1 MVATQQAPLT
11 QQGGSSDQVSKE
23 DTLLDSLKSHERST
37 IWEHFD
43 RAIEGGRVKGVCKY
57 CNKSYMADKDKNG
70 TTSIRNHLA
79 RCRSY
84 GPNKEIF
91 AANRQKILTF
101 AGTKDKLEAIG
112 FSQEEVTKACVEV
125 IIIDEFPFTFVEGEG
140 FRRFCM
146 QACPMWRVPSRKTIA
161 KDVLSL
167 FYSEKDK
174 LKSQLKTFRVC
185 LTTDTWT
192 SIQQTNYMVLTA
204 HFIDDDWML
213 HKKILNFCVIPN
225 HKGESIAQL
234 LEECL
239 VEWGIEKVLTITVDN
254 ASANDSGLRDL
265 VHRISGWGIPN
276 ALLHDGKY
284 LHMRCVAHILNLVVN
299 DGIKLLNTAIQSIRN
314 AVRYVR
320 SSPQRLESFK
330 RCVEKVRIESKG
342 LVILDVPTRWNST
355 FLMLESALK
364 FKMAFD
370 RLKVDDGHYLPY
382 FVKDNHDNMRE
393 GPPSMDDWS
402 EAEIFAIFLRPFY
415 EVTLKVCCSNTP
427 TVHTTFGDLFK
438 IKSLLHEN
446 KDDEILSMISK
457 LMQEKYDK
465 YWGSLEDMNQYL
477 FIALVLDPRH
487 KLEKVVDYF
496 EIQFGEDEEK
506 VESATNGVKDLL
518 IDLYKIHENM
528 SLSTQQSISGGGSS
542 QTTSGDS
549 SSSMT
554 EIERKLKEKSEMRKA
569 KRARVV
575 HNDVDKYLS
584 DPNEGEEEENFDVL
598 NWWRVNGV
606 SKYPILARVA
616 REILAIPVS
625 TIASESSFST
635 SGRITDPYRSSLSPK
650 MVEALICTQNWLRS
664 IHVALHH
671 EPTIEEMEFCEE
683 VEKGNF
689 IYCI

>member
-1 MVATQQAPLT
+1 MNAKASKVSRASSSSSNSMRSKSNSPHDQTNSSSSIPSEMDIGESTPPQNTMVAPRQTPSSL
-11 QQGGSSDQVSKE
+11 GGSGNPADATPKEGDQSDQ
-23 DTLLDSLKSHERST
+23 
-37 IWEHFD
+37 
-43 RAIEGGRVKGVCKY
+43 
-57 CNKSYMADKDKNG
+57 
-70 TTSIRNHLA
+70 
-79 RCRSY
+79 
-84 GPNKEIF
+84 
-91 AANRQKILTF
+91 
-101 AGTKDKLEAIG
+101 
-112 FSQEEVTKACVEV
+112 
-125 IIIDEFPFTFVEGEG
+125 
-140 FRRFCM
+140 
-146 QACPMWRVPSRKTIA
+146 
-161 KDVLSL
+161 
-167 FYSEKDK
+167 
-174 LKSQLKTFRVC
+174 
-185 LTTDTWT
+185 
-192 SIQQTNYMVLTA
+192 
-204 HFIDDDWML
+204 
-213 HKKILNFCVIPN
+213 
-225 HKGESIAQL
+225 
-234 LEECL
+234 
-239 VEWGIEKVLTITVDN
+239 
-254 ASANDSGLRDL
+254 
-265 VHRISGWGIPN
+265 
-276 ALLHDGKY
+276 
-284 LHMRCVAHILNLVVN
+284 
-299 DGIKLLNTAIQSIRN
+299 
-314 AVRYVR
+314 
-320 SSPQRLESFK
+320 
-330 RCVEKVRIESKG
+330 
-342 LVILDVPTRWNST
+342 
-355 FLMLESALK
+355 

-402 EAEIFAIFLRPFY
+402 EAGIFAIFLRPFY

-446 KDDEILSMISK
+446 KDDELLSMISK

-465 YWGSLEDMNQYL
+465 YWGSLKDMNQYL

-487 KLEKVVDYF
+487 KLDKVVDYF

-635 SGRITDPYRSSLSPK
+635 SGRIIDPYRSSLSPK

-683 VEKGNF
+683 VEKEMTSGSSKKGDMLPPKPPKH
-689 IYCI
+689 

>member
-1 MVATQQAPLT
+1 MDIGESTPPQNTMVAPRQTPSSL
-11 QQGGSSDQVSKE
+11 GGFENPTDATPKEGDQSDQVSKE
-23 DTLLDSLKSHERST
+23 EALLESLKSHERSKV
-37 IWEHFD
+37 WAHFE
-43 RAIEGGRVKGVCKY
+43 RKIEGGRVKGLCKY
-57 CNKSYMADKDKNG
+57 CAQSYMADLDKNG
-70 TTSIRNHLA
+70 TTNLKNHIA

-101 AGTKDKLEAIG
+101 AGTKDKLKAIG
-112 FSQEEVTKACVEV
+112 FSQEEVTKACVEM
-125 IIIDEFPFTFVEGEG
+125 IIIDELPFTFVEGEG

-167 FYSEKDK
+167 FYSENDK

-192 SIQQTNYMVLTA
+192 SIQQTNYMVLTT
-204 HFIDDDWML
+204 HFIDDDWIL

-239 VEWGIEKVLTITVDN
+239 VEWGIENVLTITVDN

-265 VHRISGWGIPN
+265 VHRISG
-276 ALLHDGKY
+276 
-284 LHMRCVAHILNLVVN
+284 CVAHILNLVVN

-330 RCVEKVRIESKG
+330 RCVEK
-342 LVILDVPTRWNST
+342 
-355 FLMLESALK
+355 M
-364 FKMAFD
+364 M
-370 RLKVDDGHYLPY
+370 GHYLPY

-393 GPPSMDDWS
+393 GPPSMDDW
-402 EAEIFAIFLRPFY
+402 
-415 EVTLKVCCSNTP
+415 K
-427 TVHTTFGDLFK
+427 
-438 IKSLLHEN
+438 
-446 KDDEILSMISK
+446 
-457 LMQEKYDK
+457 KYDK
-465 YWGSLEDMNQYL
+465 YWGSLKDMNQYL
-477 FIALVLDPRH
+477 FIAFVLDPRH
-487 KLEKVVDYF
+487 KLDKVVDYF

-554 EIERKLKEKSEMRKA
+554 EIERKLKEKNEMRKA

-635 SGRITDPYRSSLSPK
+635 SGRIIDPYRSSLSPK

>member
-1 MVATQQAPLT
+1 
-11 QQGGSSDQVSKE
+11 
-23 DTLLDSLKSHERST
+23 
-37 IWEHFD
+37 
-43 RAIEGGRVKGVCKY
+43 
-57 CNKSYMADKDKNG
+57 MADPDKNG
-70 TTSIRNHLA
+70 TTNLRNHLA

-112 FSQEEVTKACVEV
+112 FSQEEVTKACVEM
-125 IIIDEFPFTFVEGEG
+125 IIIDELPFTFVEGEG
-140 FRRFCM
+140 FRHFCM

-204 HFIDDDWML
+204 HFIDDDWIL
-213 HKKILNFCVIPN
+213 HKKILNFYVIPN

-239 VEWGIEKVLTITVDN
+239 VEWGIEKVLTIMVDN
-254 ASANDSGLRDL
+254 ASANDSGLRDF
-265 VHRISGWGIPN
+265 VHRIRGWGIPN

-320 SSPQRLESFK
+320 YSPQRLESFK
-330 RCVEKVRIESKG
+330 MCVEKVRIDSKG

-382 FVKDNHDNMRE
+382 FVKDNHDSTRE

-402 EAEIFAIFLRPFY
+402 EAGIFAIFLRPFY

-427 TVHTTFGDLFK
+427 TVHTAFGDLFK
-438 IKSLLHEN
+438 IKSLLHERKN
-446 KDDEILSMISK
+446 DELLSMISM

-465 YWGSLEDMNQYL
+465 YWGSIEDMNQYL

-506 VESATNGVKDLL
+506 VESATNAVKDLL
-518 IDLYKIHENM
+518 IDLYKIHEDM
-528 SLSTQQSISGGGSS
+528 SFSTQQSISSSGSS
-542 QTTSGDS
+542 QTISGDS

-554 EIERKLKEKSEMRKA
+554 EIERKLKEKK
-569 KRARVV
+569 
-575 HNDVDKYLS
+575 
-584 DPNEGEEEENFDVL
+584 
-598 NWWRVNGV
+598 
-606 SKYPILARVA
+606 
-616 REILAIPVS
+616 
-625 TIASESSFST
+625 
-635 SGRITDPYRSSLSPK
+635 
-650 MVEALICTQNWLRS
+650 
-664 IHVALHH
+664 
-671 EPTIEEMEFCEE
+671 
-683 VEKGNF
+683 
-689 IYCI
+689 

>member
-1 MVATQQAPLT
+1 
-11 QQGGSSDQVSKE
+11 
-23 DTLLDSLKSHERST
+23 
-37 IWEHFD
+37 
-43 RAIEGGRVKGVCKY
+43 
-57 CNKSYMADKDKNG
+57 
-70 TTSIRNHLA
+70 
-79 RCRSY
+79 
-84 GPNKEIF
+84 
-91 AANRQKILTF
+91 
-101 AGTKDKLEAIG
+101 
-112 FSQEEVTKACVEV
+112 
-125 IIIDEFPFTFVEGEG
+125 
-140 FRRFCM
+140 
-146 QACPMWRVPSRKTIA
+146 
-161 KDVLSL
+161 
-167 FYSEKDK
+167 
-174 LKSQLKTFRVC
+174 
-185 LTTDTWT
+185 
-192 SIQQTNYMVLTA
+192 MVLTA

-265 VHRISGWGIPN
+265 VHRISGWGIHN

-299 DGIKLLNTAIQSIRN
+299 DGIKMLNTAIQSIRN

-382 FVKDNHDNMRE
+382 FTKENHDNIRE
-393 GPPSMDDWS
+393 GPPSTYDWS
-402 EAEIFAIFLRPFY
+402 EAGIFASFLRPFY

-427 TVHTTFGDLFK
+427 TIHTTFGDLFK
-438 IKSLLHEN
+438 IKSLILEN
-446 KDDEILSMISK
+446 KDNEFLSMISK

-465 YWGSLEDMNQYL
+465 YWGSIEDINQYV
-477 FIALVLDPRH
+477 FVALVLDPRH
-487 KLEKVVDYF
+487 KLEKVVDYY
-496 EIQFGEDEEK
+496 EILYGEEDEEK
-506 VESATNGVKDLL
+506 VEIATNAVKDLL
-518 IDLYKIHENM
+518 FDLYKIHEE
-528 SLSTQQSISGGGSS
+528 LSFDAQQSTSSGGSS
-542 QTTSGDS
+542 QSATTSGDPL
-549 SSSMT
+549 SSMT

-569 KRARVV
+569 KRARIV
-575 HNDVDKYLS
+575 HNDLDRYLS
-584 DPNEGEEEENFDVL
+584 DPNEGEEEANFDIL
-598 NWWRVNGV
+598 NWWRVNGL

-616 REILAIPVS
+616 KEILAIPVS

-635 SGRITDPYRSSLSPK
+635 SGRIIDPYRSSLSPK

-671 EPTIEEMEFCEE
+671 EPTIEEIEFCEE
-683 VEKGNF
+683 VEKGRLCVELELEDLKILF
-689 IYCI
+689 VQDMK